1 MQDFSFTD
9 QVADR
14 PGNLFDRHL
23 GIDAVLVV
31 EVDMVGTQPFQR
43 AFDRPANL
51 FRTTAERLPPL
62 RVDPNA
68 EFSGYDHLVA
78 NRRECLADQL
88 LIGKRPV
95 TLRRIEKGNT
105 LFVSPA
111 DQGDHLVSVC
121 RRTVA
126 VAHTHA
132 TQSDGGHLQ
141 FSVSQFPVFHI
152 SYDLIRFVFSDNAKV
167 GNG

>member
-43 AFDRPANL
+43 AFDRPADL

-78 NRRECLADQL
+78 DRCHRFADQFL
-88 LIGKRPV
+88 VGVRPV
-95 TLRRIEKGNT
+95 ALRRIEESHPKLVCLAEQGN
-105 LFVSPA
+105 
-111 DQGDHLVSVC
+111 HLVPVRC
-121 RRTVA
+121 GTIA
-126 VAHTHA
+126 VTHAHT
-132 TQSDGGHLQ
+132 TQSDGGHL
-141 FSVSQFPVFHI
+141 
-152 SYDLIRFVFSDNAKV
+152 
-167 GNG
+167 